1 MSLEAKVLKEI
12 NVFFFFFLHQNL
24 KYTFSAFWKK
34 SKKQNKTKKL
44 PMKMENIDVLELTP
58 KEGDVPCFSLVS
70 QPELQDC
77 TELHQVCRPWI
88 RNMWL
93 NSAMCRLQTLH
104 FFMFE
109 S

>member
-1 MSLEAKVLKEI
+1 MD
-12 NVFFFFFLHQNL
+12 FFFPTSEPEMYIFCILEEKQ
-24 KYTFSAFWKK
+24 KT
-34 SKKQNKTKKL
+34 KQNKKKL

-58 KEGDVPCFSLVS
+58 KEGDVPFFSLVS
-70 QPELQDC
+70 QPKLQDC

-88 RNMWL
+88 RDMWL
-93 NSAMCRLQTLH
+93 YSAMCRLQTPH